1 MPAIILGIICGL
13 LVCCDCFLIFH
24 IKENLKEEQKIKEA
38 VNQQNDN
45 LQQLTK
51 NCDDLCAQ
59 QDDILEYKK
68 YLDSQ
73 VLSAKE
79 EYNTL
84 KKEYDTL
91 QEYCKHADQEY
102 HMKLSLMES
111 SQKTKEQE
119 LIQKYNTLCEE
130 QEERLGEVSRDFLLE
145 WRKTSE
151 KLLNDK
157 NALAAQIEEERAT
170 LNAAIDAAKRAQLE
184 QIKKDYYKIMLDAV
198 AQEDIEHLRSIEP
211 LLARPESLNKII
223 WKVYYEKPVSDM
235 IGRVVGDTTKTGI
248 YKITHCASEMAYVGQ
263 AVDIASRWRQHIKRG
278 LGAETP
284 TQNKLYPAMKKF
296 GPEAFMFEI
305 LEECDRNKLD
315 EREDYWQDFYRVK
328 EFGYSIK

>member
-13 LVCCDCFLIFH
+13 LVCCNCFLIFR
-24 IKENLKEEQKIKEA
+24 IGKNIKEEQKTKEA
-38 VNQQNDN
+38 VNYQNNN
-45 LQQLTK
+45 LQQLIT
-51 NCDDLCAQ
+51 NCKDLEEKQDDLY
-59 QDDILEYKK
+59 EYKK

-73 VLSAKE
+73 VSAAKE
-79 EYNTL
+79 EYNM
-84 KKEYDTL
+84 L
-91 QEYCKHADQEY
+91 QQYCEHANQEY
-102 HMKLSLMES
+102 HTKMSLMES

-119 LIQKYNTLCEE
+119 LIQKYNILCEE
-130 QEERLGEVSRDFLLE
+130 QEARLGEVSRDFLTE

-184 QIKKDYYKIMLDAV
+184 QIKKDYYKIMLDSA

-211 LLARPESLNKII
+211 LLTRPESLNKII

>member
-13 LVCCDCFLIFH
+13 LVCCNCFLIFR
-24 IKENLKEEQKIKEA
+24 IGKNMKEEQKTKEA
-38 VNQQNDN
+38 VNYQNN
-45 LQQLTK
+45 SLQQLIT
-51 NCDDLCAQ
+51 NCKDLEEKQDDLY
-59 QDDILEYKK
+59 EYKK

-73 VLSAKE
+73 VSAAKE

-84 KKEYDTL
+84 QQHCE
-91 QEYCKHADQEY
+91 HANQEY
-102 HMKLSLMES
+102 HTKMSLMES

-119 LIQKYNTLCEE
+119 LIQKYNILCEE
-130 QEERLGEVSRDFLLE
+130 QEERLGEVSRDFLTE
-145 WRKTSE
+145 WRKISE

-157 NALAAQIEEERAT
+157 NALAAQVEEERIT
-170 LNAAIDAAKRAQLE
+170 LNAAIDAAKRAQLD
-184 QIKKDYYKIMLDAV
+184 QIKKDYYKIMLDSV

-211 LLARPESLNKII
+211 LLTRPESLNKII

>member
-13 LVCCDCFLIFH
+13 LVCYNCFLIFR
-24 IKENLKEEQKIKEA
+24 IGKNIKEEQKTKEA
-38 VNQQNDN
+38 VNYQNNN
-45 LQQLTK
+45 LQQLIT
-51 NCDDLCAQ
+51 NCKDLEEKQDDLY
-59 QDDILEYKK
+59 EYKK

-73 VLSAKE
+73 VSAAKE
-79 EYNTL
+79 EYNM
-84 KKEYDTL
+84 L
-91 QEYCKHADQEY
+91 QQYCEHANQEY
-102 HMKLSLMES
+102 HTKMSLMES

-119 LIQKYNTLCEE
+119 LIQKYNILCEE

-184 QIKKDYYKIMLDAV
+184 QIKKDYYKIMLDSA

-211 LLARPESLNKII
+211 LLTRPESLNKII

>member
-13 LVCCDCFLIFH
+13 LVCCNCFLIFR
-24 IKENLKEEQKIKEA
+24 IGKNIKEEQKTKEA
-38 VNQQNDN
+38 VNYQNNN
-45 LQQLTK
+45 LQQLIT
-51 NCDDLCAQ
+51 NCKDLEEKQDDLY
-59 QDDILEYKK
+59 EYKK

-73 VLSAKE
+73 VSAAKE
-79 EYNTL
+79 EYNM
-84 KKEYDTL
+84 L
-91 QEYCKHADQEY
+91 QQYCEHANQEY
-102 HMKLSLMES
+102 HTKMSLMES

-119 LIQKYNTLCEE
+119 LIQKYNILCEE

-184 QIKKDYYKIMLDAV
+184 QIKKDYYKIMLDSA
-198 AQEDIEHLRSIEP
+198 AQEDIQHLRSIEP
-211 LLARPESLNKII
+211 LLTRPESLNKII

-235 IGRVVGDTTKTGI
+235 TGRVVGDTTKTGI

>member
-13 LVCCDCFLIFH
+13 LICYDCFLVFRIR
-24 IKENLKEEQKIKEA
+24 KNLKEEQKTKEA
-38 VNQQNDN
+38 VDYQRDSLN
-45 LQQLTK
+45 QLTVD
-51 NCDDLCAQ
+51 CDDLRNKYN
-59 QDDILEYKK
+59 DLSEYKK
-68 YLDSQ
+68 FLDSQ
-73 VLSAKE
+73 IQSS
-79 EYNTL
+79 
-84 KKEYDTL
+84 KKEYEAL
-91 QEYCKHADQEY
+91 QEYCKYADQEY
-102 HMKLSLMES
+102 HTKIKLMES
-111 SQKTKEQE
+111 SQETKEQE
-119 LIQKYNTLCEE
+119 LIQKYNALCAE
-130 QEERLGEVSRDFLLE
+130 QEERLGEVSRDFLTE

-157 NALAAQIEEERAT
+157 NALAAQVEKERAT

-198 AQEDIEHLRSIEP
+198 AQADIEHLRSIEP
-211 LLARPESLNKII
+211 LLTRPESLNKII

-305 LEECDRNKLD
+305 LEECDRSKLD

>member
-13 LVCCDCFLIFH
+13 LVCCNCFLIFR
-24 IKENLKEEQKIKEA
+24 IGKNIKEEQKTKEA
-38 VNQQNDN
+38 VNYQNNN
-45 LQQLTK
+45 LQQLIT
-51 NCDDLCAQ
+51 NCKDLEEKQDDLY
-59 QDDILEYKK
+59 EHKK

-73 VLSAKE
+73 VSAAKE
-79 EYNTL
+79 EYNM
-84 KKEYDTL
+84 L
-91 QEYCKHADQEY
+91 QQYCEHANQEY
-102 HMKLSLMES
+102 HTKMSLMES

-119 LIQKYNTLCEE
+119 LIQKYNILCEE
-130 QEERLGEVSRDFLLE
+130 QEARLGEVSRDFLTE
-145 WRKTSE
+145 WRKISE

-157 NALAAQIEEERAT
+157 NALAAQIEEERIT

-184 QIKKDYYKIMLDAV
+184 QIKKDYYKIMLDSA

-211 LLARPESLNKII
+211 LLTRPESLNKII

-235 IGRVVGDTTKTGI
+235 IGRVVGDTIKTGI

>member
-13 LVCCDCFLIFH
+13 LVCCDCFLVFC
-24 IKENLKEEQKIKEA
+24 IKKNLKKEQKIKEA
-38 VNQQNDN
+38 ADYQNN
-45 LQQLTK
+45 SLNQLTVD
-51 NCDDLCAQ
+51 CDDLRSKYN
-59 QDDILEYKK
+59 DLLEHKK
-68 YLDSQ
+68 FLDSQ
-73 VLSAKE
+73 IQSS
-79 EYNTL
+79 
-84 KKEYDTL
+84 KKEYETL

-102 HMKLSLMES
+102 HTKIELMES
-111 SQKTKEQE
+111 SQEIKEQE
-119 LIQKYNTLCEE
+119 LIQKYNVLCEE
-130 QEERLGEVSRDFLLE
+130 QEERLGEVSRDFLTE

-157 NALAAQIEEERAT
+157 NALIAQVEEERAT

-184 QIKKDYYKIMLDAV
+184 QIKKDYYKIMLDSV
-198 AQEDIEHLRSIEP
+198 AQADIEHLRSIEP
-211 LLARPESLNKII
+211 LLTRPESLNKII

-263 AVDIASRWRQHIKRG
+263 SNDIAARFKQHIKRG

-305 LEECDRNKLD
+305 LEECDRSKLD

>member
-1 MPAIILGIICGL
+1 MC
-13 LVCCDCFLIFH
+13 
-24 IKENLKEEQKIKEA
+24 
-38 VNQQNDN
+38 
-45 LQQLTK
+45 
-51 NCDDLCAQ
+51 
-59 QDDILEYKK
+59 EYKK

-79 EYNTL
+79 EYNAL

-170 LNAAIDAAKRAQLE
+170 LNAAIDAAKRA
-184 QIKKDYYKIMLDAV
+184 
-198 AQEDIEHLRSIEP
+198 
-211 LLARPESLNKII
+211 
-223 WKVYYEKPVSDM
+223 
-235 IGRVVGDTTKTGI
+235 
-248 YKITHCASEMAYVGQ
+248 
-263 AVDIASRWRQHIKRG
+263 
-278 LGAETP
+278 
-284 TQNKLYPAMKKF
+284 
-296 GPEAFMFEI
+296 
-305 LEECDRNKLD
+305 
-315 EREDYWQDFYRVK
+315 
-328 EFGYSIK
+328 

>member
-13 LVCCDCFLIFH
+13 LICCDCFLVFRIR
-24 IKENLKEEQKIKEA
+24 KNLKEEQKTKEA
-38 VNQQNDN
+38 VDYQRDSLN
-45 LQQLTK
+45 QLTVD
-51 NCDDLCAQ
+51 CDDLRNKYN
-59 QDDILEYKK
+59 DLSEYKK
-68 YLDSQ
+68 FLDSQ
-73 VLSAKE
+73 IQSS
-79 EYNTL
+79 
-84 KKEYDTL
+84 KKEYESL
-91 QEYCKHADQEY
+91 QEYCKYADQEY
-102 HMKLSLMES
+102 RTKIKLMES
-111 SQKTKEQE
+111 SQETKEQE
-119 LIQKYNTLCEE
+119 LIQKYNALCEE
-130 QEERLGEVSRDFLLE
+130 QEERLGEVSRDFLTE

-157 NALAAQIEEERAT
+157 NALAAQVEEERAT

-184 QIKKDYYKIMLDAV
+184 QIKKDYYKIMLDSV
-198 AQEDIEHLRSIEP
+198 AQADIEHLRSIEP
-211 LLARPESLNKII
+211 LLTRPESLNKII

-235 IGRVVGDTTKTGI
+235 IGRVVGDATKTGI

-263 AVDIASRWRQHIKRG
+263 AVDIAARWRQHIKRG

-305 LEECDRNKLD
+305 LEECDRSKLD

>member
-13 LVCCDCFLIFH
+13 LVCCNCFLIFR
-24 IKENLKEEQKIKEA
+24 IGKNIKEEQKTKEA
-38 VNQQNDN
+38 VNYQNNN
-45 LQQLTK
+45 LQQLIT
-51 NCDDLCAQ
+51 NCKDLEEKQDDLY
-59 QDDILEYKK
+59 EYKK

-73 VLSAKE
+73 VSAAKE
-79 EYNTL
+79 EYNM
-84 KKEYDTL
+84 L
-91 QEYCKHADQEY
+91 QQYCEHANQEY
-102 HMKLSLMES
+102 HTKISLMES

-119 LIQKYNTLCEE
+119 LIQKYNILCEE
-130 QEERLGEVSRDFLLE
+130 QEERLGEVSRDFLAE
-145 WRKTSE
+145 WRKISE
-151 KLLNDK
+151 KLLHDK
-157 NALAAQIEEERAT
+157 NALTAQVEEERIT

-211 LLARPESLNKII
+211 LLTRPESLNKII

>member
-13 LVCCDCFLIFH
+13 LICYDCFLVFRIR
-24 IKENLKEEQKIKEA
+24 KNLKEEQKTKEA
-38 VNQQNDN
+38 VDYQRDSLN
-45 LQQLTK
+45 QLTVD
-51 NCDDLCAQ
+51 CDDLRNKYN
-59 QDDILEYKK
+59 DLSEYKK
-68 YLDSQ
+68 FLDSQ
-73 VLSAKE
+73 IQSS
-79 EYNTL
+79 
-84 KKEYDTL
+84 KKEYEAL
-91 QEYCKHADQEY
+91 QEYCKYADQEY
-102 HMKLSLMES
+102 HTKIKLMES

-119 LIQKYNTLCEE
+119 LIQKYNALCAE
-130 QEERLGEVSRDFLLE
+130 QEERLGEVSRDFLTE

-157 NALAAQIEEERAT
+157 NALAAQVEKERAT

-198 AQEDIEHLRSIEP
+198 AQADIEHLRSIEP
-211 LLARPESLNKII
+211 LLTRPESLNKII

-305 LEECDRNKLD
+305 LEECDRSKLD

>member
-13 LVCCDCFLIFH
+13 LVCCNCFLIFR
-24 IKENLKEEQKIKEA
+24 IGKNIKEEQKTKEA
-38 VNQQNDN
+38 VNYQNNN
-45 LQQLTK
+45 LQQLIT
-51 NCDDLCAQ
+51 NCKDLEEKQDDLY
-59 QDDILEYKK
+59 EYKK

-73 VLSAKE
+73 VSAAKE
-79 EYNTL
+79 EYNM
-84 KKEYDTL
+84 L
-91 QEYCKHADQEY
+91 QQYCEHANQEY
-102 HMKLSLMES
+102 HTKMSLMES

-119 LIQKYNTLCEE
+119 LIQKYNILCEE

-184 QIKKDYYKIMLDAV
+184 QIKKDYYKIMLDSA

-211 LLARPESLNKII
+211 LLTRPESLNKII

>member
-13 LVCCDCFLIFH
+13 LVCCDCFLIFR
-24 IKENLKEEQKIKEA
+24 IGKNIKEEQKTKEA
-38 VNQQNDN
+38 VNYQNNN
-45 LQQLTK
+45 LQQLIT
-51 NCDDLCAQ
+51 NCKDLEEKQDDLY
-59 QDDILEYKK
+59 EHKK

-73 VLSAKE
+73 VSAAKE
-79 EYNTL
+79 EYNM
-84 KKEYDTL
+84 L
-91 QEYCKHADQEY
+91 QQYCEHANQEY
-102 HMKLSLMES
+102 HTKMSLMES

-119 LIQKYNTLCEE
+119 LIQKYNILCEE
-130 QEERLGEVSRDFLLE
+130 QEKRLGEVSRDFLTE
-145 WRKTSE
+145 WRKISE

-157 NALAAQIEEERAT
+157 NALAAQIEEERIT

-184 QIKKDYYKIMLDAV
+184 QIKKDYYKIMLDSV

-211 LLARPESLNKII
+211 LLTRPESLNKII

>member
-13 LVCCDCFLIFH
+13 LVCCNCFLIFR
-24 IKENLKEEQKIKEA
+24 IGKNIKEEQKTKEA
-38 VNQQNDN
+38 VNYQNNN
-45 LQQLTK
+45 LQQLIT
-51 NCDDLCAQ
+51 NCKDLEEKQDDLY
-59 QDDILEYKK
+59 EYKK

-73 VLSAKE
+73 VSATKE
-79 EYNTL
+79 EYNM
-84 KKEYDTL
+84 L
-91 QEYCKHADQEY
+91 QQYCEHANQEY
-102 HMKLSLMES
+102 HTKMSLMES

-119 LIQKYNTLCEE
+119 LIQKYNILCEE
-130 QEERLGEVSRDFLLE
+130 QEARLGEVSRDFLTE

>member
-13 LVCCDCFLIFH
+13 LVCCNCFLIFR
-24 IKENLKEEQKIKEA
+24 IGKNMKEEQKTKEA
-38 VNQQNDN
+38 VNYQNNN
-45 LQQLTK
+45 LQQLIT
-51 NCDDLCAQ
+51 NCKDLEEKQDDLY
-59 QDDILEYKK
+59 EYKK

-73 VLSAKE
+73 VSAAKE

-84 KKEYDTL
+84 
-91 QEYCKHADQEY
+91 QQYCEHANQEY
-102 HMKLSLMES
+102 HTKMSLMES

-119 LIQKYNTLCEE
+119 LIQKYNILCEE
-130 QEERLGEVSRDFLLE
+130 QEERLGEVSRDFLTE
-145 WRKTSE
+145 WRKISE

-157 NALAAQIEEERAT
+157 NALAAQVEEERIT
-170 LNAAIDAAKRAQLE
+170 LNAAIDAAKRAQLD
-184 QIKKDYYKIMLDAV
+184 QIKKDYYKIMLDSI

-211 LLARPESLNKII
+211 LLTRPESLNKII

>member
-1 MPAIILGIICGL
+1 MPIIISVIVCGL
-13 LVCCDCFLIFH
+13 LICYDCFLISR
-24 IKENLKEEQKIKEA
+24 IKKYGIKIREAKNIIEDQNNNLNWLI
-38 VNQQNDN
+38 
-45 LQQLTK
+45 T
-51 NCDDLCAQ
+51 NCEDLRKKQDDLYR
-59 QDDILEYKK
+59 YKE

-73 VLSAKE
+73 VSAAKD
-79 EYNTL
+79 
-84 KKEYDTL
+84 EYDIL
-91 QEYCKHADQEY
+91 QQHCKHADQEY
-102 HMKLSLMES
+102 RTKMSLMES
-111 SQKTKEQE
+111 SQETKEQE
-119 LIQKYNTLCEE
+119 LIQKYDILCEE
-130 QEERLGEVSRDFLLE
+130 QEARLNEVSHEFLIE
-145 WRKTSE
+145 WRKTNE

-157 NALAAQIEEERAT
+157 NILTAQVEEQRST

-184 QIKKDYYKIMLDAV
+184 QIKKDYYKIMLDSV
-198 AQEDIEHLRSIEP
+198 AQTDIEHLRSIEP
-211 LLARPESLNKII
+211 LLTRPESLNKII

-235 IGRVVGDTTKTGI
+235 IGRVVGDMTKTGI

-263 AVDIASRWRQHIKRG
+263 AVDIAARFKQHIKRG

>member
-13 LVCCDCFLIFH
+13 LVCCNCFLIFR
-24 IKENLKEEQKIKEA
+24 IGKNMKEEQKTKEA
-38 VNQQNDN
+38 VNYQNNN
-45 LQQLTK
+45 LQQLIT
-51 NCDDLCAQ
+51 NCKDLEEKQDDLY
-59 QDDILEYKK
+59 EYKK

-73 VLSAKE
+73 VSAAKE

-84 KKEYDTL
+84 QQHCE
-91 QEYCKHADQEY
+91 HANQEY
-102 HMKLSLMES
+102 HTKMSLMES

-119 LIQKYNTLCEE
+119 LIQKYNILCEE
-130 QEERLGEVSRDFLLE
+130 QEERLGEVSRDFLTE
-145 WRKTSE
+145 WRKISE

-157 NALAAQIEEERAT
+157 NALAAQVEEERIT
-170 LNAAIDAAKRAQLE
+170 LNAAIDAAKRAQLD
-184 QIKKDYYKIMLDAV
+184 QIKKDYYKIMLDSV

-211 LLARPESLNKII
+211 LLTRPESLNKII

>member
-13 LVCCDCFLIFH
+13 LVCCNCFLIFR
-24 IKENLKEEQKIKEA
+24 IGKNIKEEQKTKEA
-38 VNQQNDN
+38 VNYQNNN
-45 LQQLTK
+45 LQQLIT
-51 NCDDLCAQ
+51 NCKDLEEKQDDLY
-59 QDDILEYKK
+59 EYKK

-73 VLSAKE
+73 VSAAKE
-79 EYNTL
+79 EYNM
-84 KKEYDTL
+84 L
-91 QEYCKHADQEY
+91 QQYCEHANQEY
-102 HMKLSLMES
+102 HTKMSLMES

-119 LIQKYNTLCEE
+119 LIQKYNILCEE

-184 QIKKDYYKIMLDAV
+184 QIKKDYYKIMLDSA

-211 LLARPESLNKII
+211 LLTRPESLNKII

-263 AVDIASRWRQHIKRG
+263 AIDIASRWRQHIKRG

>member
-1 MPAIILGIICGL
+1 MPVIILGIICGL
-13 LVCCDCFLIFH
+13 LVCCDCFLVFH
-24 IKENLKEEQKIKEA
+24 IKKNLKEEQKTKEA
-38 VNQQNDN
+38 VDYQNDS
-45 LQQLTK
+45 LHQLIN
-51 NCDDLCAQ
+51 NCDNLRGQYNDL
-59 QDDILEYKK
+59 LEHKK
-68 YLDSQ
+68 FLDSQ
-73 VLSAKE
+73 VSSIKQ
-79 EYNTL
+79 EYNA
-84 KKEYDTL
+84 L

-102 HMKLSLMES
+102 HTKIKLMES
-111 SQKTKEQE
+111 SQEVKEQE
-119 LIQKYNTLCEE
+119 LIQKYNALCEE
-130 QEERLGEVSRDFLLE
+130 QEERLGEVSRDFLIE

-151 KLLNDK
+151 KLLNDR
-157 NALAAQIEEERAT
+157 NVLAAQVEEERAT

-184 QIKKDYYKIMLDAV
+184 QIKKDYYKIMLDSV
-198 AQEDIEHLRSIEP
+198 AQADIEHLRSIEP
-211 LLARPESLNKII
+211 LLTRPESLNKII

-305 LEECDRNKLD
+305 LEECDRSKLD

>member
-13 LVCCDCFLIFH
+13 LVCCNCFLIFR
-24 IKENLKEEQKIKEA
+24 IGKNIKEEQKTKEA
-38 VNQQNDN
+38 VNYQNNN
-45 LQQLTK
+45 LQQLIT
-51 NCDDLCAQ
+51 NCKDLEEKQDDL
-59 QDDILEYKK
+59 YKHKK

-73 VLSAKE
+73 VSAAKE
-79 EYNTL
+79 EYNM
-84 KKEYDTL
+84 L
-91 QEYCKHADQEY
+91 QQYCEHANQEY
-102 HMKLSLMES
+102 HTKMSLMES

-119 LIQKYNTLCEE
+119 LIQKYNILCEE
-130 QEERLGEVSRDFLLE
+130 QEARLGEVSRDFLTE

-184 QIKKDYYKIMLDAV
+184 QIKKDYYKIILDSA

-211 LLARPESLNKII
+211 LLTRPESLNKII

>member
-13 LVCCDCFLIFH
+13 LVCCNCFLIFR
-24 IKENLKEEQKIKEA
+24 IGKNIKEEQKTKEA
-38 VNQQNDN
+38 VNYQNNN
-45 LQQLTK
+45 LQQLIT
-51 NCDDLCAQ
+51 NCKDLEEKQDDLY
-59 QDDILEYKK
+59 EYKK

-73 VLSAKE
+73 VSAAKE
-79 EYNTL
+79 EYNM
-84 KKEYDTL
+84 L
-91 QEYCKHADQEY
+91 QQYCEHANQEY
-102 HMKLSLMES
+102 HTKISLMES

-119 LIQKYNTLCEE
+119 LIQKYNILCEE
-130 QEERLGEVSRDFLLE
+130 QEERLGEVSRDFLTE
-145 WRKTSE
+145 WRKISE

-157 NALAAQIEEERAT
+157 NALAAQVEEERAT

-184 QIKKDYYKIMLDAV
+184 QIKKDYYKIMLDSV
-198 AQEDIEHLRSIEP
+198 AQKDIEHLRSIEP
-211 LLARPESLNKII
+211 LLTRPESLNKII

-305 LEECDRNKLD
+305 LEECDRSKLD

>member
-13 LVCCDCFLIFH
+13 LVCCNCFLIFR
-24 IKENLKEEQKIKEA
+24 IGKNIKEEQKTKEA
-38 VNQQNDN
+38 VNYQNNN
-45 LQQLTK
+45 LQQLIT
-51 NCDDLCAQ
+51 NCKDLEEKQDDLY
-59 QDDILEYKK
+59 EYKK

-73 VLSAKE
+73 VSAAKE
-79 EYNTL
+79 EYNM
-84 KKEYDTL
+84 L
-91 QEYCKHADQEY
+91 QQYCEHANQEY
-102 HMKLSLMES
+102 HTKISLMES

-119 LIQKYNTLCEE
+119 LIQKYNILCEE
-130 QEERLGEVSRDFLLE
+130 QEERLGEVSRDFLTE

-157 NALAAQIEEERAT
+157 NALVAQVEEERAT

-305 LEECDRNKLD
+305 LEECDRSKLD

>member
-13 LVCCDCFLIFH
+13 LVCCNCFLIFR
-24 IKENLKEEQKIKEA
+24 IGKNIKEEQKTKEA
-38 VNQQNDN
+38 VNYQNNN
-45 LQQLTK
+45 LQQLIT
-51 NCDDLCAQ
+51 NCNNLKEKQDDLY
-59 QDDILEYKK
+59 EYKK

-73 VLSAKE
+73 VSAAKE
-79 EYNTL
+79 EYNM
-84 KKEYDTL
+84 L
-91 QEYCKHADQEY
+91 QQYCEHANQEY
-102 HMKLSLMES
+102 HTKMSLMES

-119 LIQKYNTLCEE
+119 LIQKYNILCEE
-130 QEERLGEVSRDFLLE
+130 QEARLGEVSRDFLTE
-145 WRKTSE
+145 WRKISE

-157 NALAAQIEEERAT
+157 NVLMAQVEEKRIT

-184 QIKKDYYKIMLDAV
+184 QIKKDYYKIMLDSV

-211 LLARPESLNKII
+211 LLTRPESLNKII

>member
-13 LVCCDCFLIFH
+13 LVCCNCFLIFR
-24 IKENLKEEQKIKEA
+24 IGKNIKEEQKTKEA
-38 VNQQNDN
+38 VNYQNNN
-45 LQQLTK
+45 LQQLIT
-51 NCDDLCAQ
+51 NCKDLEEKQDDLY
-59 QDDILEYKK
+59 EYKK

-73 VLSAKE
+73 VSAAKE
-79 EYNTL
+79 EYNM
-84 KKEYDTL
+84 L
-91 QEYCKHADQEY
+91 QQYCEHANQEY
-102 HMKLSLMES
+102 HTKMSLMES

-119 LIQKYNTLCEE
+119 LIQKYNILCEE

-184 QIKKDYYKIMLDAV
+184 QIKKDYYKIMLDSA

-211 LLARPESLNKII
+211 LLTKPESLNKII

>member
-1 MPAIILGIICGL
+1 MPSIILGIICGL
-13 LVCCDCFLIFH
+13 LVCCNCFLIFR
-24 IKENLKEEQKIKEA
+24 IGKNIKEEQKTKEA
-38 VNQQNDN
+38 VNHQNN
-45 LQQLTK
+45 TLQQLIT
-51 NCDDLCAQ
+51 NCNDLEKKQDDLY
-59 QDDILEYKK
+59 EYKK

-73 VLSAKE
+73 VSAAKE
-79 EYNTL
+79 EYNM
-84 KKEYDTL
+84 L
-91 QEYCKHADQEY
+91 QQHCEHANQEY
-102 HMKLSLMES
+102 HTKISLMES

-248 YKITHCASEMAYVGQ
+248 YKITHCASEMAYIGQ